1 MLKNLY
7 YTFLHFK
14 RRFNIKLKQNKLIL
28 LYITTTTSIMTE
40 LIRIPNIE
48 NYTQEII
55 NGELILTPKK
65 QYMTENELNI
75 TQIANS
81 TIEECLIKKEE
92 ETISTKTSY
101 RSVLVD
107 IWKSMPTQKILQTT
121 TFNFKLTN
129 ENGEKGYKWCD
140 DIHMSFQNK
149 DARGTLKEILNM
161 VKVNK
166 LTIKLSIKL
175 ETGRIVHFKIE

>member
-1 MLKNLY
+1 
-7 YTFLHFK
+7 
-14 RRFNIKLKQNKLIL
+14 
-28 LYITTTTSIMTE
+28 MTE
-40 LIRIPNIE
+40 QMRIPNIE
-48 NYTQEII
+48 NYTLEII
-55 NGELILTPKK
+55 NGELIVTPKK
-65 QYMTENELNI
+65 QYMTENDVNI
-75 TQIANS
+75 TNFTNS
-81 TIEECLIKKEE
+81 TIEECLITKEE

-107 IWKSMPTQKILQTT
+107 IWKSMPTQKIIQTT

-149 DARGTLKEILNM
+149 DAKGTLKEILHM

-166 LTIKLSIKL
+166 LTIKLLSIKL
-175 ETGRIVHFKIE
+175 ETGKIVHLKIE